1 MLLGNLGDGH
11 WPNCGATFDNGPGP
25 VDGRGG
31 VLRKVID
38 YLQCVVNRSLAP
50 VRRPA
55 VGEAVQWPGM
65 WMANVATELKLSKS
79 LFAKLAALDIRE
91 DVATELRA
99 RLAYGFNPPRPR

>member
-1 MLLGNLGDGH
+1 
-11 WPNCGATFDNGPGP
+11 
-25 VDGRGG
+25 
-31 VLRKVID
+31 
-38 YLQCVVNRSLAP
+38 
-50 VRRPA
+50 
-55 VGEAVQWPGM
+55 M